1 MIVVYISGPITG
13 KRDNNRRVFE
23 KAHAKIIEAFPD
35 IKIIDPQ
42 DVAREIEAD
51 FDLINKNLYHK
62 KKPQWGDYMRRCI
75 PRLCI
80 ATHVYFLKGWENSK
94 GAALERHI
102 AETLDIPCVESIDA
116 LKKAVGKNYHGGKA

>member
-13 KRDNNRRVFE
+13 KRDNNRRAFE
-23 KAHAKIIEAFPD
+23 KAHTKIIEAFPG

-51 FDLINKNLYHK
+51 FDLVNKYLCHK

-75 PRLCI
+75 SRLCI
-80 ATHVYFLKGWENSK
+80 ATHVYFLKGWEESK
-94 GAALERHI
+94 GAALEKHI
-102 AETLDIPCVESIDA
+102 AETLDIPCVETIDA
-116 LKKAVGKNYHGGKA
+116 LKKAIGKNYAEAMK